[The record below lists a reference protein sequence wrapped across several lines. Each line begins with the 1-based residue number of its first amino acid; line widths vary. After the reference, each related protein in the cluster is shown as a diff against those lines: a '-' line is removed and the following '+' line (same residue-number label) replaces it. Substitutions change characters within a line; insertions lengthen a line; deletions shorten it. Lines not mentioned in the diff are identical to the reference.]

1 VLGVS
6 PVALVR
12 HEEVKAQVGPD
23 SQTAREIPLA
33 QICAHPDLGK
43 VRPVYGA
50 AVGDHR
56 AQAPQSLMADRM
68 L

>member
-23 SQTAREIPLA
+23 PQTAREIPLA
-33 QICAHPDLGK
+33 QFARIRTWVK
-43 VRPVYGA
+43 YGLSMGLPSA
-50 AVGDHR
+50 TIERRLRKA
-56 AQAPQSLMADRM
+56 
-68 L
+68 